1 MESIK
6 ERRIAAQKALHEYL
20 AQSNYLQI
28 MRELT
33 MECSEVGHVNLNTRT
48 RSDGTQY
55 YTCDNCNLQV
65 ELNQSE

>member
-1 MESIK
+1 MEYIK

-33 MECSEVGHVNLNTRT
+33 MECSEVDHANVETKT
-48 RSDGTQY
+48 RSDGSQFFI
-55 YTCDNCNLQV
+55 CDNCGLQV
-65 ELNQSE
+65 EI